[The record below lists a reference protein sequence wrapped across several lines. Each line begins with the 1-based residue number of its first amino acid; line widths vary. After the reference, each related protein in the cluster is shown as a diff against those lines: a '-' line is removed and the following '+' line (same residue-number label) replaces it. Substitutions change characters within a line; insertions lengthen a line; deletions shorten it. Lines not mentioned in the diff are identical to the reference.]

1 MPRWGATIPDN
12 DESTHQAGQKIGIDD
27 SKRAW
32 YFTYRLVGNNARPAA
47 GVRMSKK
54 FTGSEILLESL
65 KRQNVDVFFGL
76 PGGAVLPLYD
86 ALYSAGIRHMLV
98 RHEQAAAF
106 AADGYA
112 RVTGKPGVCLGTSG
126 PGATNLLT
134 GLTSAMMDSIPVVAL
149 AGQVPASLIG
159 KDGFQ
164 EADTIG
170 MSLAATKQSF
180 AVRRAAEIPAIVERA
195 FRTAVSGRPGPV
207 LIDLPKSVLLESSE
221 ADASSTQA
229 ATRPERKREFTEAD
243 IERAA
248 DMIFASDRAVLYVG
262 GGAISSD
269 AAKEIHE
276 LAELTQVPVTTTL
289 MGLGAFPSR
298 SPLSLG
304 MLGMHGSYATN
315 TAVCNS
321 DLLIA
326 VGARFDDRVTGR
338 LNGFATGAK
347 KIQFDVDPSEVNKNV
362 RVDLSLVGDAREA
375 LIALIDVLKSRKAGS
390 SRDRA
395 KWLHQIE
402 TWRAEH
408 PLAYDR
414 DASAIKPQ
422 AVIETVSRIAADDAI
437 ISVDVGQ
444 HQMWTAQ
451 FYEFKEARTW
461 LSSSGLGSMG
471 YGFPAAM
478 GAQMAFPDRQTI
490 AFVGD
495 GGFQM
500 TLNDLATIVQY
511 RVPVKIVILNNRVLG
526 MVRQWQEIFH
536 GERYCD
542 INLEF
547 APDFVKL
554 ADAYGIRGT
563 RVERPSDVRGA
574 IEDMLSDREPR
585 ILDVHVDPAENVYPI
600 VPPGASLAEMIV
612 EPPRAQ
618 LVGAR
623 V

>member
-1 MPRWGATIPDN
+1 MAKLL
-12 DESTHQAGQKIGIDD
+12 S
-27 SKRAW
+27 
-32 YFTYRLVGNNARPAA
+32 
-47 GVRMSKK
+47 
-54 FTGSEILLESL
+54 GSELLLESL
-65 KRQNVDVFFGL
+65 TRQGVDVFFGL

-86 ALYSAGIRHMLV
+86 ALYSAGIRHLLV

-126 PGATNLLT
+126 PGATNLIT
-134 GLTSAMMDSIPVVAL
+134 GLTSAMMDSIPIVAL
-149 AGQVPASLIG
+149 AGQVPAALIG

-170 MSLAATKQSF
+170 ISLPCTKQSF
-180 AVRRAAEIPAIVERA
+180 AVRTAAEIPRIIDRA
-195 FRTAVSGRPGPV
+195 FRTAISGRPGPV
-207 LIDLPKSVLLESSE
+207 LVDLPKNVLMEM
-221 ADASSTQA
+221 A
-229 ATRPERKREFTEAD
+229 APNYPATLGITTPERKREFTDAD

-248 DMIFASDRAVLYVG
+248 DMILESRRAVFYVG
-262 GGAISSD
+262 GGAIASD
-269 AAKEIHE
+269 AWKELREI
-276 LAELTQVPVTTTL
+276 AELTRIPVTTTL

-298 SPLSLG
+298 HPLSLG

-315 TAVCNS
+315 MSICHC
-321 DLLIA
+321 DLLVAI
-326 VGARFDDRVTGR
+326 GARFDDRVTGR

-362 RVDLSLVGDAREA
+362 RVDLSVVGDARKA
-375 LIALIDVLKSRKAGS
+375 LEALIDVLKSRPAAPAPKRQS
-390 SRDRA
+390 WLDRIESWRD
-395 KWLHQIE
+395 
-402 TWRAEH
+402 EH
-408 PLAYDR
+408 ALTYDR
-414 DASAIKPQ
+414 DAGTVKPQ
-422 AVIETVSRIAADDAI
+422 MVIEAVAQQAADDAI
-437 ISVDVGQ
+437 VSVDVGQ

-451 FYEFKEARTW
+451 FYDFKQPRTW

-526 MVRQWQEIFH
+526 MVRQWQEIFYDK
-536 GERYCD
+536 RYCD
-542 INLEF
+542 TNLAV

-563 RVERPSDVRGA
+563 RVEHRRDVQSA
-574 IEDMLSDREPR
+574 VQDLLSDREPR
-585 ILDVHVDPAENVYPI
+585 LLDVWVDPTENVYPI

-612 EPPRAQ
+612 EPPRERAEAEQ
-618 LVGAR
+618 VSGAR
-623 V
+623 C